1 MKVGISNGFFDS
13 LKKIN
18 SHQEWWYKVYE
29 FIRYG
34 IPRFLKNVWRFRNNL
49 FEFYDWDYSYNLSI
63 FKRSLEITA
72 DYIENKGLEL
82 DVSKLKKVAKMRR
95 VIHLLDNVRGDDNI
109 EKAEKELGALF
120 LYDWDFEDEP
130 DYPGRSRL
138 IDNQTEEQKLHNSK
152 VFARAQEIEESEW
165 NELWQILK
173 GQNNNDFTSFAK
185 KLKDSSD
192 DKTDT
197 WDKWFDGSGIRGW
210 WD

>member
-18 SHQEWWYKVYE
+18 THQEWWYKVYE
-29 FIRYG
+29 FIKYG

-82 DVSKLKKVAKMRR
+82 NVSKLKKVAKMRR

-120 LYDWDFEDEP
+120 LYDWDFEDVP

-185 KLKDSSD
+185 KLKDSGD